1 MECAPY
7 LKVRAPGKLLWF
19 TVLNDTP
26 RCLRCWYFL
35 TPAFCGARLLAIV
48 AGSRINICMDVF
60 QLLLWHFQ
68 GVCAGREV
76 CAILCSLF
84 LFWRSK
90 RAGKKKK
97 QPNKES
103 VCYAGAWNNSFIQ
116 LFLYP
121 FLSKYRKRCGCKCE
135 HCFDKYC
142 VCWHPEVWNCIK
154 GLWEAVERHLPGRVC
169 VTEIARAYLWNSEH
183 RTCVLQ
189 CSCSH
194 WFPWK
199 LVPEHI

>member
-90 RAGKKKK
+90 RAGKKK
-97 QPNKES
+97 NKNPTKK
-103 VCYAGAWNNSFIQ
+103 VCATLEPETTPLSNYSFI
-116 LFLYP
+116 
-121 FLSKYRKRCGCKCE
+121 LSWANIGSGVVASVNIASIRIVYADTLKSEIVLKVSEKQ
-135 HCFDKYC
+135 
-142 VCWHPEVWNCIK
+142 WNGI
-154 GLWEAVERHLPGRVC
+154 
-169 VTEIARAYLWNSEH
+169 YLGGFVSQ
-183 RTCVLQ
+183 R
-189 CSCSH
+189 
-194 WFPWK
+194 
-199 LVPEHI
+199 